1 MASRPNQIASI
12 SGPMPTLTIK
22 GVPPKLH
29 EKLKERAERHR
40 RSMNSEPLT
49 ILERTLTPSRKSA
62 EEAIAEAEALNDQIE
77 ASFDPT
83 LIEEKK
89 RKGVT

>member
-1 MASRPNQIASI
+1 LHPHCAHLQPL
-12 SGPMPTLTIK
+12 PTLTIK
-22 GVPPKLH
+22 GVPPELH

-62 EEAIAEAEALNDQIE
+62 EEAIAEAEALNDPVGKTFPDIINE
-77 ASFDPT
+77 A
-83 LIEEKK
+83 K
-89 RKGVT
+89 RKGRA